1 MTPTDR
7 ISPLERRIGDSH
19 SLLSRRRRELLQRI
33 LSDSDQTFFLSARQ
47 LAKRLNVNAAT
58 IIRTVQT
65 LGYKG
70 FGDFAEELRHHFV
83 THVTPHANMVKST
96 GTNLSL
102 GERVRG
108 ALDNDIAR
116 IGNVGATLDVVELEA
131 LAKEINQAH
140 SVFIAADDINFAAA
154 LQLGWSLNFFGINCQ
169 AVESATL
176 QSYKVRK
183 LTPSDIL
190 IAIGVRR
197 CLKATVE
204 ALIMAKSR
212 GVKTIAIT
220 DSRLNP
226 LGRRADAIL
235 LTSVEGPNPA
245 GSFAPLSA
253 LISALVIA
261 IAHGRPDD
269 PDAPFAFSDEE
280 YMHGDRWWVET
291 DDLA

>member
-1 MTPTDR
+1 MMVPKDIVMTPTDR

-140 SVFIAADDINFAAA
+140 SVFIAADDIN
-154 LQLGWSLNFFGINCQ
+154 L
-169 AVESATL
+169 
-176 QSYKVRK
+176 
-183 LTPSDIL
+183 
-190 IAIGVRR
+190 
-197 CLKATVE
+197 
-204 ALIMAKSR
+204 
-212 GVKTIAIT
+212 
-220 DSRLNP
+220 P
-226 LGRRADAIL
+226 LPCNWDG
-235 LTSVEGPNPA
+235 
-245 GSFAPLSA
+245 
-253 LISALVIA
+253 
-261 IAHGRPDD
+261 H
-269 PDAPFAFSDEE
+269 
-280 YMHGDRWWVET
+280 
-291 DDLA
+291 